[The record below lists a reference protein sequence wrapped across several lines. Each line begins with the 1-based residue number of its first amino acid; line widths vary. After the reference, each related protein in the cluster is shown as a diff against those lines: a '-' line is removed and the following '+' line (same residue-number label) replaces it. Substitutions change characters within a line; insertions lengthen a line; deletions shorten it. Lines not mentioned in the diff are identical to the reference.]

1 MSRAHTKDTKAG
13 GDMQLNRVM
22 TLAVLITAA
31 SLSASAAKIKPVV
44 VAIHTADGK
53 DAGTVTLRPG
63 RRGAVNVRVDV
74 KNLPPGEHG
83 IHIHQYPKCDPPD
96 FKSAGAHFNP
106 GSKQHGTNNPSGS
119 HAGDMPFNLTVGP
132 DGTDKTE
139 FRTNGI
145 SLDPTAMNSV
155 FTNDGTSI
163 VIHAKADDMMTDPS
177 GNSGARIACGVIMTP
192 ASM

>member
-1 MSRAHTKDTKAG
+1 
-13 GDMQLNRVM
+13 MQRKRM
-22 TLAVLITAA
+22 MILAVLLTAA
-31 SLSASAAKIKPVV
+31 ALSASAAKVKPVV

-53 DAGTVTLRPG
+53 DAGTITLRPG
-63 RRGAVNVRVDV
+63 KAGAVNVRVDV
-74 KNLPPGEHG
+74 KNLPPGQHG
-83 IHIHQYPKCDPPD
+83 SHIHQYAKCDPPD

-106 GSKQHGTNNPSGS
+106 GSKQHGTNNPSGP
-119 HAGDMPFNLTVGP
+119 HAGDMPFNLTVESN
-132 DGTDKTE
+132 GTDRTE
-139 FRTNGI
+139 FSTKGI

-155 FTNDGTSI
+155 FTSEGTSI

>member
-1 MSRAHTKDTKAG
+1 
-13 GDMQLNRVM
+13 MQLKRTM
-22 TLAVLITAA
+22 TLAVLMTAA
-31 SLSASAAKIKPVV
+31 ALSASAAKVKPVV

-53 DAGTVTLRPG
+53 DAGTITLRPAKA
-63 RRGAVNVRVDV
+63 GAVSVRVNV
-74 KNLPPGEHG
+74 KNLPPGQHG
-83 IHIHQYPKCDPPD
+83 IHIHQYAKCDPPD

-106 GSKQHGTNNPSGS
+106 GS
-119 HAGDMPFNLTVGP
+119 MPFNLTVGP

-139 FRTNGI
+139 FSTKSI

-155 FTNDGTSI
+155 FTSEGTSI

>member
-1 MSRAHTKDTKAG
+1 VQRKKLERRG
-13 GDMQLNRVM
+13 KDMQLKRTM
-22 TLAVLITAA
+22 TLAVLMTTAA
-31 SLSASAAKIKPVV
+31 LSASAAKVKPVV

-53 DAGTVTLRPG
+53 DAGTVTLRSG
-63 RRGAVNVRVDV
+63 KAGAVNVRVDL
-74 KNLPPGEHG
+74 KNLPPGPHG
-83 IHIHQYPKCDPPD
+83 IHVHQYAKCDPPD

-106 GSKQHGTNNPSGS
+106 GSKQHGINNPSGP
-119 HAGDMPFNLTVGP
+119 HAGDMPFNLTVAS

-139 FRTNGI
+139 FSTKSI
-145 SLDPTAMNSV
+145 SLDPTSMNSV
-155 FTNDGTSI
+155 FTSEGTSI

>member
-1 MSRAHTKDTKAG
+1 
-13 GDMQLNRVM
+13 MQLERMM
-22 TLAVLITAA
+22 TLAVVMAAVAA
-31 SLSASAAKIKPVV
+31 SAGAAKVKPVV

-53 DAGTVTLRPG
+53 DAGTITVRPG
-63 RRGAVNVRVDV
+63 KHDTVNVKVDV

-83 IHIHQYPKCDPPD
+83 IHIHQNAKCDPPD

-106 GSKQHGTNNPSGS
+106 GSKEHGPRNPDGP

-139 FRTNGI
+139 FSTKGV
-145 SLDPTAMNSV
+145 SLDPKAMNSV
-155 FTNDGTSI
+155 FTGDGTSI
-163 VIHAKADDMMTDPS
+163 IIHEKADDMMTDPS

-192 ASM
+192 KSM

>member
-1 MSRAHTKDTKAG
+1 
-13 GDMQLNRVM
+13 MQLERMM

-31 SLSASAAKIKPVV
+31 ALTASAAKLKPVTV
-44 VAIHTADGK
+44 TMHTADGK
-53 DAGTVTLRPG
+53 DAGTITLRPG
-63 RRGAVNVRVDV
+63 KRDTVNVKVDV

-83 IHIHQYPKCDPPD
+83 MHIHQNPKCDPPD

-106 GSKQHGTNNPSGS
+106 GSKQHGSRNPSGP

-139 FRTNGI
+139 FSTKGI
-145 SLDPTAMNSV
+145 SVDPKALNSV

-163 VIHAKADDMMTDPS
+163 VIHEKADDMMTDPS
-177 GNSGARIACGVIMTP
+177 GNSGARIACGVISTP
-192 ASM
+192 KSL

>member
-1 MSRAHTKDTKAG
+1 
-13 GDMQLNRVM
+13 MQLNRIM
-22 TLAVLITAA
+22 TLTALMAAMAV
-31 SLSASAAKIKPVV
+31 SASAAKTKPVV

-53 DAGTVTLRPG
+53 DAGTVTLRSG
-63 RRGAVNVRVDV
+63 KGGAVNVRVDV

-83 IHIHQYPKCDPPD
+83 IHIHQNAKCDPPD

-106 GSKQHGTNNPSGS
+106 GSKQHGIKNPGGP
-119 HAGDMPFNLTVGP
+119 HAGDMPFNLTVEP

-139 FRTNGI
+139 FSTKGI
-145 SLDPTAMNSV
+145 SLDPKAMDSV
-155 FTNDGTSI
+155 FTGDGTSI
-163 VIHAKADDMMTDPS
+163 VIHEKADDMMTDPS

>member
-1 MSRAHTKDTKAG
+1 
-13 GDMQLNRVM
+13 MQLERVM
-22 TLAVLITAA
+22 TLALLMAATAVA
-31 SLSASAAKIKPVV
+31 AGAAKVKPVA

-63 RRGAVNVRVDV
+63 KGGAVNVKVDV

-83 IHIHQYPKCDPPD
+83 IHIHQYAKCDPPD

-106 GSKQHGTNNPSGS
+106 GSKQHGPKNPSGP

-139 FRTNGI
+139 FSTTGV
-145 SLDPTAMNSV
+145 SLDPKAMDSV
-155 FTNDGTSI
+155 FTSDGTSI
-163 VIHAKADDMMTDPS
+163 VIHEKADDMISDPS
-177 GNSGARIACGVIMTP
+177 GNSGPRIACGVIM
-192 ASM
+192 ASGSM

>member
-1 MSRAHTKDTKAG
+1 
-13 GDMQLNRVM
+13 MQLNRIM
-22 TLAVLITAA
+22 TLTALMAATAV
-31 SLSASAAKIKPVV
+31 SASAAKVKPVV
-44 VAIHTADGK
+44 VAVHTADGK

-63 RRGAVNVRVDV
+63 KGGGIHVRVDV

-83 IHIHQYPKCDPPD
+83 IHIHQNAKCDAPD

-106 GSKQHGTNNPSGS
+106 GSKQHGIKNPNGP

-139 FRTNGI
+139 FSTKDV
-145 SLDPTAMNSV
+145 SLDSKAMNSV
-155 FTNDGTSI
+155 FTGDGTSI
-163 VIHAKADDMMTDPS
+163 VIHEKSDDMMTDPS
-177 GNSGARIACGVIMTP
+177 GNSGARIACGVIMTA

>member
-1 MSRAHTKDTKAG
+1 MNEQAKAG
-13 GDMQLNRVM
+13 ENMQLKRVL
-22 TLAVLITAA
+22 TLAVLMMAA
-31 SLSASAAKIKPVV
+31 TLSANAAKQKPVV

-53 DAGTVTLRPG
+53 DAGTVTLRSG
-63 RRGAVNVRVDV
+63 KGGAVNVRVDV
-74 KNLPPGEHG
+74 KNLPPGQHG
-83 IHIHQYPKCDPPD
+83 IHIHQSAKCEPPD

-106 GSKQHGTNNPSGS
+106 GSKQHGANNPSGP

-139 FRTNGI
+139 FSTKGV
-145 SLDPTAMNSV
+145 SLDPKAMDSV
-155 FTNDGTSI
+155 FTGEGTSI
-163 VIHAKADDMMTDPS
+163 VIHEKADDMMTDPS

>member
-1 MSRAHTKDTKAG
+1 MRFER
-13 GDMQLNRVM
+13 MM
-22 TLAVLITAA
+22 TLTILMAA
-31 SLSASAAKIKPVV
+31 AGTIAAGAAKVKPVV

-63 RRGAVNVRVDV
+63 KNGTVNVKVDV
-74 KNLPPGEHG
+74 KNLPPGQHG
-83 IHIHQYPKCDPPD
+83 IHIHQNAKCDAPD

-106 GSKQHGTNNPSGS
+106 GGKQHGPNNPNGP

-139 FRTNGI
+139 FSTKGI
-145 SLDPTAMNSV
+145 SLDPKAMDSV

-163 VIHAKADDMMTDPS
+163 VIHEKADDMMTDPS
-177 GNSGARIACGVIMTP
+177 GNSGARIACGVILT
-192 ASM
+192 SSSQ